1 MRHWLTYTFPILGD
15 SDKAT
20 RKRIHDA
27 FGAWGGVLDAAFKS
41 LNDKD
46 DKTFDRWFPEK
57 AGNND
62 GREYVKGVFGQLFD
76 SSTAGPKAVIA
87 GLINE
92 ATDVTGTCAK
102 NAATKAYMLSYS
114 GRFHICAPG
123 LSQSTLPTDNKCKD
137 LGNAVSTKMNMLTG
151 TLVHEFMHYKATDK
165 APNSLGE
172 LSRSTCL
179 RKMLMGTRTHKGR
192 GQVQSQAKFRPSQ
205 G

>member
-1 MRHWLTYTFPILGD
+1 VRHWLTYTFPILGD

-151 TLVHEFMHYKATDK
+151 HSYLMSPSFYASLSKVITVIPSIERHNEFV
-165 APNSLGE
+165 L
-172 LSRSTCL
+172 C
-179 RKMLMGTRTHKGR
+179 GTPF
-192 GQVQSQAKFRPSQ
+192 VSQRVFQ
-205 G
+205 